1 LKIGSAST
9 DSSLNTPQGSKFG
22 PQMVEDPAPAKLD
35 RVTFEWSRAVATPIC
50 ALAATRCCSA
60 ARISGRHV
68 AKAW

>member
-1 LKIGSAST
+1 
-9 DSSLNTPQGSKFG
+9 
-22 PQMVEDPAPAKLD
+22 MVEDPAPAKLD